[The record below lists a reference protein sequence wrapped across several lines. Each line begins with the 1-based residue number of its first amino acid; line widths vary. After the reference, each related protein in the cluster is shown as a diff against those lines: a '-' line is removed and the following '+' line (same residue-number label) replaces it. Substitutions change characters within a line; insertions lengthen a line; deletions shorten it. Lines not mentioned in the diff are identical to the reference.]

1 MDKGGPVNIFVAS
14 HESFVSWNMLEH
26 MAVSEFSKD
35 WQILDHDW
43 TMIGPWTCHTYHFQS
58 FPIISIPI
66 RSHKYP

>member
-43 TMIGPWTCHTYHFQS
+43 TMDMSYIS
-58 FPIISIPI
+58 FPIISNHFHTHKIP
-66 RSHKYP
+66 